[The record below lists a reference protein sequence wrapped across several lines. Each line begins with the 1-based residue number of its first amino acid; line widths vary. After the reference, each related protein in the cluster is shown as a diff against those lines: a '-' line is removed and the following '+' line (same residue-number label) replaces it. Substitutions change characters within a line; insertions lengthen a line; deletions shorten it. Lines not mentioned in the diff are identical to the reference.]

1 MNSSST
7 KTSLIKRASP
17 RLALHQLLLTEEPR
31 CRRQV
36 NARSWR
42 DQDLS
47 SERRNVRFG
56 AEEAMVGT
64 TWMGAERPLR
74 QVAVYARFHPTR
86 LFTRHV
92 IAIVS

>member
-7 KTSLIKRASP
+7 KTSLMKQASP
-17 RLALHQLLLTEEPR
+17 RLALHLLQLIEEPL

-36 NARSWR
+36 NVRSWR

-56 AEEAMVGT
+56 AKEAMVGT
-64 TWMGAERPLR
+64 TWLGAKRMSM
-74 QVAVYARFHPTR
+74 A
-86 LFTRHV
+86 
-92 IAIVS
+92 

>member
-7 KTSLIKRASP
+7 KTSLIKWASP
-17 RLALHQLLLTEEPR
+17 RLALHLLQLTEEPR

-36 NARSWR
+36 NVRSWR
-42 DQDLS
+42 DLDLS

-64 TWMGAERPLR
+64 TWMGA
-74 QVAVYARFHPTR
+74 
-86 LFTRHV
+86 
-92 IAIVS
+92 

>member
-7 KTSLIKRASP
+7 KTSLMKQASP
-17 RLALHQLLLTEEPR
+17 RLALHLLQLIEEPR

-36 NARSWR
+36 NVRSWR

-56 AEEAMVGT
+56 AKEAMVGT
-64 TWMGAERPLR
+64 TWLGAKRMSM
-74 QVAVYARFHPTR
+74 A
-86 LFTRHV
+86 
-92 IAIVS
+92 